1 MKISTERLK
10 QLIREEV
17 EKESINKEVLQKEN
31 IDEEEN
37 EATLAL
43 GLLSKL
49 RIEMGETNE
58 MGVVA
63 GGTFDQLQNLLQQI
77 ERSLYYLRKDT

>member
-10 QLIREEV
+10 QIINEEL
-17 EKESINKEVLQKEN
+17 KEARDME
-31 IDEEEN
+31 EEEN

-49 RIEMGETNE
+49 RVEMGNQNE
-58 MGVVA
+58 IGIVA
-63 GGTFDQLQNLLQQI
+63 GGTFQLLQDLLKSI
-77 ERSLYYLRKDT
+77 ERSLYYLRKNT